1 MLNPNLKMKLRLSP
15 NIFLE
20 IQFLFFGIF
29 NNFYYILLES
39 TIVYLSDR
47 LKSLFHV
54 EMNIRNS
61 KIVVRMLYTNNFV
74 QLHNKYVKINVWF
87 DLCCIISFCKSFIC
101 NWKQSPFNKV
111 STTVSQHVLWQLS
124 CISFLHGGNIVE
136 PFPMFVA
143 HCAQIHREEDQVGI

>member
-74 QLHNKYVKINVWF
+74 QLHNKYVKINV
-87 DLCCIISFCKSFIC
+87 
-101 NWKQSPFNKV
+101 
-111 STTVSQHVLWQLS
+111 
-124 CISFLHGGNIVE
+124 
-136 PFPMFVA
+136 
-143 HCAQIHREEDQVGI
+143 